1 MEEEFYATVKL
12 ITGEEV
18 VAKVCYLPDEDKLLM
33 ENPLQVELA
42 KQRKG
47 QLEVTGFSFKE
58 WVSATFDQMFV
69 IKRDHV
75 ITMSEV
81 DGQIQE
87 FYEKTIQRLE
97 NGKNLTGRGNK
108 LPRGSGYLGSV
119 KEMKK
124 SLEDLFNRS

>member
-1 MEEEFYATVKL
+1 MDEEFLATLKL
-12 ITGEEV
+12 ITGEEIV
-18 VAKVCYLPDEDKLLM
+18 SKVCYLEDEDKVLL

-47 QLEVTGFSFKE
+47 QLEVSGFSFKE
-58 WVSATFDQMFV
+58 WVSATFDTMF
-69 IKRDHV
+69 ILKRDHI
-75 ITMSEV
+75 ITMTEV

-87 FYEKTIQRLE
+87 FYEKTLQRLE
-97 NGKNLTGRGNK
+97 NGKSLTGRANK

-124 SLEDLFNRS
+124 TLEDLFNRS